1 MMTLRSL
8 LFILFLIGLARYSEL
23 APTRSKDLSN
33 DELSSSSLLSSS
45 MGGGTSSRKGSRGGS
60 SSSSPSELT
69 WEAWLLV
76 DAQAGDHA
84 SLDSA
89 NILRK
94 ITPKSIFFAPTRIEC
109 AEGYRADTMD
119 RCVKDVKIDHEA
131 QFDFLLKRVSAMY
144 LQRFPTNAQEQ
155 KMKNQKQS
163 SGPLQLSIPLLG
175 VPPPPP
181 SPAAV
186 AAADG
191 AATSSIINQQL
202 IKNEDDGTN
211 EPPKETVTV
220 YEAKIETTTK
230 EDEIEEDQLNQE
242 EKSKE
247 EEEEKPLILFEN
259 INKNDPIKKDTT
271 KSEEIVPVAEF
282 VDETNG
288 SNSFSEIVDY
298 KIPIDIKAILNVTNV
313 NKNTNGSEIIN
324 DDLKLKEVLSVN
336 VSSIAPT
343 LVLVLTP
350 TKQPHIE
357 SSSSSSNEEDD
368 DPIEDLSNI
377 TTTGHVIIRMTESIN
392 SSNQNVDEVNESN
405 SMIQPLTKLS
415 ESSLIFEDNNGGNNS
430 EASGMKMEDD
440 EEQETIYEDEESPI
454 DEEEIDEENDDYLDT
469 TDNPIE
475 EELIE
480 LEGEILKHGEAGI
493 TIPIKNLDR
502 LHLEDDRNKDDG
514 TMMIDSNKK
523 NHNNT
528 LDSSRDEITIRFNHS
543 ISNTDESDSKISSE
557 ATIKDDV
564 IIETTLLNV
573 NNPIKISNDNKSLI
587 KNDTTKINEDERF
600 NEHFESEKI
609 HDNKSKILL
618 PMEEIHTTIVSTSTE
633 ENILSDTKQ
642 QQQQQQVSR
651 TKFDD
656 ENEKNPTD
664 LRNVELL
671 AEPSSSESLLYDPRF
686 DNRYLEASITEV
698 EDSTKTSNSFSTRNI
713 LDLEGSPSYVR
724 SSQSYVKFPSDEIN
738 SIHNQDYKDGHQNH
752 HHHIFEEGPPYVS
765 TSSTKSSVP
774 IFHQKSS
781 YSRTPIGGWRIDR
794 PEQQQEDNERHR
806 SVVVVQRQK
815 PRPMYLYRTKSPP
828 PLTRISSPSLFSI
841 GQGGPRS
848 TPTIMDRGYRNDYVR
863 VSSRRRVKY

>member
-45 MGGGTSSRKGSRGGS
+45 MGGGTSSRKGSRGSSSSS

-76 DAQAGDHA
+76 DTQAGDHA

-155 KMKNQKQS
+155 KIKNQKQS

-175 VPPPPP
+175 VPPPP
-181 SPAAV
+181 
-186 AAADG
+186 AAADA
-191 AATSSIINQQL
+191 AATSSVINQQL

-230 EDEIEEDQLNQE
+230 EDEKEEDKLGQE
-242 EKSKE
+242 EKSKEKE
-247 EEEEKPLILFEN
+247 EEEEKPLILLEN

-288 SNSFSEIVDY
+288 SSSFSEIVDY
-298 KIPIDIKAILNVTNV
+298 KIPIDLKAILNVTNV
-313 NKNTNGSEIIN
+313 KKSTNGSEIIN
-324 DDLKLKEVLSVN
+324 DDSKLKEVLSMN

-343 LVLVLTP
+343 LVFVLTP
-350 TKQPHIE
+350 TKQPHVE
-357 SSSSSSNEEDD
+357 SSSSSKEEDD
-368 DPIEDLSNI
+368 DPVEDLSNV
-377 TTTGHVIIRMTESIN
+377 TTTGHVIIRMTELIN

-405 SMIQPLTKLS
+405 SMIPPLKKLS
-415 ESSLIFEDNNGGNNS
+415 ESSLIFEDKIDNNGGNNS

-440 EEQETIYEDEESPI
+440 EEQETIYEDEEPV
-454 DEEEIDEENDDYLDT
+454 DEEDVDEENDDYVDT

-475 EELIE
+475 EELTE

-493 TIPIKNLDR
+493 TIPVKNLDR
-502 LHLEDDRNKDDG
+502 LHLKEDRDKDEEG
-514 TMMIDSNKK
+514 PMVDSNIK
-523 NHNNT
+523 NLNNT
-528 LDSSRDEITIRFNHS
+528 FESSRDEIAIRFNHS
-543 ISNTDESDSKISSE
+543 IPNTDESDSKISSE

-573 NNPIKISNDNKSLI
+573 NNPTKLSNDTKYHLI
-587 KNDTTKINEDERF
+587 KNNTTKINEDERF

-609 HDNKSKILL
+609 HDNKSKVLF
-618 PMEEIHTTIVSTSTE
+618 PTEEIPTTIVSTSTE
-633 ENILSDTKQ
+633 ENVLSNKK
-642 QQQQQQVSR
+642 QQQQQVSR

-738 SIHNQDYKDGHQNH
+738 SIHNQDYKDGHQH
-752 HHHIFEEGPPYVS
+752 HRIFEEGPPYVS
-765 TSSTKSSVP
+765 TTSTKSSVP

-781 YSRTPIGGWRIDR
+781 YSRTPPIGWRIDR

-815 PRPMYLYRTKSPP
+815 PRPMYLYRTKAPP
-828 PLTRISSPSLFSI
+828 PLTRISPSLFSI